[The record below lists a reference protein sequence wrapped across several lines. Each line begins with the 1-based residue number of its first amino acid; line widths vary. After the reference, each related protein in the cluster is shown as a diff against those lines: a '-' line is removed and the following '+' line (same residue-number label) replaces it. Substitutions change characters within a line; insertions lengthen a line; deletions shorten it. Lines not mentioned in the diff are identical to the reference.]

1 MTDALRSPRG
11 WDSELHFIEAVRLAL
26 SQIRVQKLKS
36 FFTLLGVVIGVMF
49 LIAVVSIVEGMSR
62 YVEEDFAAKII
73 GKNTFSFRRRPDVNV
88 GNVSDETWR
97 EYSRRPRVYERDV
110 AVARGALPPGTVSAI
125 ENMTFAYANSQY
137 GRPRQVQVIATETD
151 YFRIKSYNLTSGRL
165 FSPQEAELGTP
176 VVIIGT
182 EIATHFFKGLDPI
195 GRELRIGGTP
205 YNIIGLLEKQG
216 NVFGFSLDRMVIGPY
231 KSPLSRVTNPRG
243 DIDALVVQAPSR
255 ELLDDAMESVRE
267 VMRGF
272 RRLPPARPDN
282 FALETSD
289 AALSFFD
296 ELKGKLILFGTALPA
311 IGLVVG
317 AMVIMNIMLVA
328 VAERTREIGIR
339 KALGAKR
346 KDILSQ
352 FLVESATLSVFG
364 AAIGIGLGIALAKI
378 VAAVSP
384 LPASVAPWSIA
395 LALLVGAGVGIVAG
409 MYPASRAAR
418 LDPITALRQE

>member
-1 MTDALRSPRG
+1 VQFL
-11 WDSELHFIEAVRLAL
+11 EAVRLAL

-49 LIAVVSIVEGMSR
+49 LIAVVSIVEGMSQ

-97 EYSRRPRVYERDV
+97 EYSRRPRVYEPDV
-110 AVARGALPPGTVSAI
+110 AVARSALPPGTVSAV
-125 ENMTFAYANSQY
+125 ENMTFAYANTQFA
-137 GRPRQVQVIATETD
+137 RPRQVQIIATESD
-151 YFRIKSYNLTSGRL
+151 YFKIKSYNLTNGRL

-182 EIATHFFKGLDPI
+182 EIASHFFRGLDPI
-195 GRELRIGGTP
+195 GREIRVGGSP
-205 YNIIGLLEKQG
+205 YTVIGLLEKQG

-231 KSPLSRVTNPRG
+231 KSSLSRVTNPRG

-267 VMRGF
+267 AMRGF
-272 RRLPPARPDN
+272 RRLGPARPDN

-296 ELKGKLILFGTALPA
+296 ELKGRLILFGTALPA

-346 KDILSQ
+346 RDILSQ

-364 AAIGIGLGIALAKI
+364 AAIGIGLGIALAKV

-384 LPASVAPWSIA
+384 LPASVAPWSIL
-395 LALLVGAGVGIVAG
+395 LALVVGAGVGIVAG

-418 LDPITALRQE
+418 LDPIAALRQE

>member
-1 MTDALRSPRG
+1 VP
-11 WDSELHFIEAVRLAL
+11 FFEAVRLAL

-97 EYSRRPRVYERDV
+97 EYSRRPRIYETDV
-110 AVARGALPPGTVSAI
+110 AVARGSLPPGTVSAV

-137 GRPRQVQVIATETD
+137 GRPRQVQVIATEAD

-165 FSPQEAELGTP
+165 FSPQEAQLGTP

-182 EIATHFFKGLDPI
+182 EVASHFFRGLDPI
-195 GRELRIGGTP
+195 GRELRIGGTT
-205 YNIIGLLEKQG
+205 YSVIGLLEKQG

-231 KSPLSRVTNPRG
+231 KSTLSRVTNPRG
-243 DIDALVVQAPSR
+243 DIDALVVQAPTR

-346 KDILSQ
+346 RDILSQ

-364 AAIGIGLGIALAKI
+364 AAIGIGLGIALAKVI
-378 VAAVSP
+378 AAVSP

-418 LDPITALRQE
+418 LDPIAALRQE

>member
-1 MTDALRSPRG
+1 M
-11 WDSELHFIEAVRLAL
+11 HFVEAIRLAL
-26 SQIRVQKLKS
+26 AQIRVQKLKS

-73 GKNTFSFRRRPDVNV
+73 GKNTFSFRRRPDVNI

-97 EYSRRPRVYERDV
+97 EYSRRPRVFEPDV
-110 AVARGALPPGTVSAI
+110 AVARAALPPGTVSAV
-125 ENMTFAYANSQY
+125 ENTTFAYANTQFA
-137 GRPRQVQVIATETD
+137 RPRQVQVIATESD
-151 YFRIKSYNLTSGRL
+151 YFKIKSYNLTNGRL

-176 VVIIGT
+176 VVIVGT
-182 EIATHFFKGLDPI
+182 EVAEHFFRGLDPL
-195 GRELRIGGTP
+195 GREIRIGGTP
-205 YNIIGLLEKQG
+205 YTVIGLLEKQG

-231 KSPLSRVTNPRG
+231 TSPLSRVTNPRG
-243 DIDALVVQAPSR
+243 DIDALVVQAPNR
-255 ELLDDAMESVRE
+255 EMLDDAMESVRE
-267 VMRGF
+267 AMRSF
-272 RRLPPARPDN
+272 RRLGPARPDN

-296 ELKGKLILFGTALPA
+296 ELKGRLILFGTALPA

-346 KDILSQ
+346 RDILSQ
-352 FLVESATLSVFG
+352 FLVESATLSVLG
-364 AAIGIGLGIALAKI
+364 AAIGIGLGIALAQVI
-378 VAAVSP
+378 AAVSP
-384 LPASVAPWSIA
+384 LPASVAPWSIL
-395 LALLVGAGVGIVAG
+395 LALVVGAGVGIVAG

>member
-1 MTDALRSPRG
+1 MQFL
-11 WDSELHFIEAVRLAL
+11 EAVRLAL

-49 LIAVVSIVEGMSR
+49 LIAVVSIVEGMSK

-97 EYSRRPRVYERDV
+97 EYSRRPRVYEPDV

-125 ENMTFAYANSQY
+125 ENMTFAYANTQFA
-137 GRPRQVQVIATETD
+137 RPRQVQVIATESD
-151 YFRIKSYNLTSGRL
+151 YFKIKSYNLTNGRL

-176 VVIIGT
+176 VVVIGT
-182 EIATHFFKGLDPI
+182 EVATHFFRGLDPM
-195 GRELRIGGTP
+195 GREIRIGGTP
-205 YNIIGLLEKQG
+205 YTVIGLLEKQG

-231 KSPLSRVTNPRG
+231 KSSLSRVTNPRG

-267 VMRGF
+267 AMRGF
-272 RRLPPARPDN
+272 RRLGPARPDN

-296 ELKGKLILFGTALPA
+296 ELKGRLILFGTALPA

-346 KDILSQ
+346 RDILSQ

-364 AAIGIGLGIALAKI
+364 AAIGIGLGIALAKV

-384 LPASVAPWSIA
+384 LPASVAPWSIL
-395 LALLVGAGVGIVAG
+395 LALVVGAGVGIVAG

-418 LDPITALRQE
+418 LDPIAALRQE

>member
-1 MTDALRSPRG
+1 MQFL
-11 WDSELHFIEAVRLAL
+11 EAVRLAL
-26 SQIRVQKLKS
+26 TQIRVQKLKS

-97 EYSRRPRVYERDV
+97 EYSRRPRVYEPDV
-110 AVARGALPPGTVSAI
+110 AVARNALPPGTVSAV
-125 ENMTFAYANSQY
+125 ENMTFAYANTQFA
-137 GRPRQVQVIATETD
+137 RPRQVQVIATESD
-151 YFRIKSYNLTSGRL
+151 YFKIKSYNLTNGRL

-182 EIATHFFKGLDPI
+182 EVASHFFRGLDPI
-195 GRELRIGGTP
+195 GREIRIGGSP
-205 YNIIGLLEKQG
+205 YTVIGLLEKQG

-231 KSPLSRVTNPRG
+231 KSSLSRVTNPRG

-267 VMRGF
+267 AMRGF
-272 RRLPPARPDN
+272 RRLGPARPDN

-296 ELKGKLILFGTALPA
+296 ELKGRLILFGTALPA

-346 KDILSQ
+346 RDILSQ

-364 AAIGIGLGIALAKI
+364 AAIGIGLGIALAKV

-384 LPASVAPWSIA
+384 LPASVAPWSIL

-418 LDPITALRQE
+418 LDPIAALRQE

>member
-1 MTDALRSPRG
+1 MQFL
-11 WDSELHFIEAVRLAL
+11 EAVRLAL

-88 GNVSDETWR
+88 GNVSEETWR
-97 EYSRRPRVYERDV
+97 EYSRRPRVYQADV
-110 AVARGALPPGTVSAI
+110 AVARSALPPGTVSAI

-137 GRPRQVQVIATETD
+137 GRPRQVQVIATESD
-151 YFRIKSYNLTSGRL
+151 YFKIKSYNLTNGRL

-182 EIATHFFKGLDPI
+182 EIATHFFRGLDPV
-195 GRELRIGGTP
+195 GREIRIGGTP
-205 YNIIGLLEKQG
+205 FTVIGLLEKQG

-231 KSPLSRVTNPRG
+231 KSSLSRVTNPRG

-267 VMRGF
+267 SMRGF
-272 RRLPPARPDN
+272 RRLGPARPDN

-296 ELKGKLILFGTALPA
+296 ELKGRLILFGTALPA

-346 KDILSQ
+346 RDILSQ

-364 AAIGIGLGIALAKI
+364 AAIGIGLGIALAKL
-378 VAAVSP
+378 VAALSP
-384 LPASVAPWSIA
+384 LPASVAPWSIL
-395 LALLVGAGVGIVAG
+395 LALVVGAGVGIVAG

-418 LDPITALRQE
+418 LDPIAALRQE

>member
-1 MTDALRSPRG
+1 V
-11 WDSELHFIEAVRLAL
+11 HFLEAVRLAL

-97 EYSRRPRVYERDV
+97 EYSRRPRVYEPDV
-110 AVARGALPPGTVSAI
+110 AVARAALPPGTVSAV
-125 ENMTFAYANSQY
+125 ENMTFAYANTQFA
-137 GRPRQVQVIATETD
+137 RPRQVQVIATEPD
-151 YFRIKSYNLTSGRL
+151 YFKIKSYNLTSGRL
-165 FSPQEAELGTP
+165 FSPQEAELGSP

-182 EIATHFFKGLDPI
+182 EVASHFFKGLDPL
-195 GRELRIGGTP
+195 GREIRIGGNPFTVV
-205 YNIIGLLEKQG
+205 GLLEKQG

-231 KSPLSRVTNPRG
+231 TSPLSRVTNPRG
-243 DIDALVVQAPSR
+243 DIDALVVQAPNR

-267 VMRGF
+267 AMRGF
-272 RRLPPARPDN
+272 RRLGPARPDN

-296 ELKGKLILFGTALPA
+296 ELKGRLILFGTALPA

-346 KDILSQ
+346 RDILSQ
-352 FLVESATLSVFG
+352 FLVESATLSVLG
-364 AAIGIGLGIALAKI
+364 AAIGIGLGIALAQI
-378 VAAVSP
+378 IAAVSP
-384 LPASVAPWSIA
+384 LPASVAPWSIL
-395 LALLVGAGVGIVAG
+395 LALTVGAGVGIVAG

-418 LDPITALRQE
+418 LDPIAALRQE

>member
-1 MTDALRSPRG
+1 MQFL
-11 WDSELHFIEAVRLAL
+11 EAVRLAL

-88 GNVSDETWR
+88 GNVSEETWR
-97 EYSRRPRVYERDV
+97 EYSRRPRVYQPDV
-110 AVARGALPPGTVSAI
+110 QVARAALPPGTVAAV
-125 ENMTFAYANSQY
+125 ENMTFAYANTQY
-137 GRPRQVQVIATETD
+137 ARPRQVQVIATESD
-151 YFRIKSYNLTSGRL
+151 YFKIKSYNLTNGRL
-165 FSPQEAELGTP
+165 FSPQEADLGTP

-182 EIATHFFKGLDPI
+182 EVASHFFRGLDPI
-195 GRELRIGGTP
+195 GREIRIGGNP
-205 YNIIGLLEKQG
+205 YTVIGLLEKQG

-267 VMRGF
+267 AMRGF
-272 RRLPPARPDN
+272 RRLGPARPDN

-296 ELKGKLILFGTALPA
+296 ELKGRLILFGTALPA

-346 KDILSQ
+346 RDILSQ
-352 FLVESATLSVFG
+352 FLVESATLSVLG
-364 AAIGIGLGIALAKI
+364 AAIGIGLGIALAKV

-384 LPASVAPWSIA
+384 LPASVAPWSI
-395 LALLVGAGVGIVAG
+395 LVGLMVGAGVGIVAG

-418 LDPITALRQE
+418 LDPIAALRQET

>member
-1 MTDALRSPRG
+1 VQ
-11 WDSELHFIEAVRLAL
+11 FFEAVRLAL

-88 GNVSDETWR
+88 GNVSEETWR
-97 EYSRRPRVYERDV
+97 EYSRRPRIYEPDV
-110 AVARGALPPGTVSAI
+110 AVARGALPPGTVSAV

-137 GRPRQVQVIATETD
+137 ARPRQVQVIATEPD
-151 YFRIKSYNLTSGRL
+151 YFRIKSYNLTNGRL
-165 FSPQEAELGTP
+165 FSPQEAQLGTP

-182 EIATHFFKGLDPI
+182 EVASHFFRGLDPI
-195 GRELRIGGTP
+195 GREIRIGGTSFMV
-205 YNIIGLLEKQG
+205 IGLLEKQG

-231 KSPLSRVTNPRG
+231 KSMLSRVTNPRG
-243 DIDALVVQAPSR
+243 DIDALVVQAPTR
-255 ELLDDAMESVRE
+255 EVLDDAMESVRE

-346 KDILSQ
+346 RDILSQ

-364 AAIGIGLGIALAKI
+364 AAIGIGLGIGLAKI

-395 LALLVGAGVGIVAG
+395 LGLLVGAGVGIVAG

-418 LDPITALRQE
+418 LDPIAALRQE

>member
-1 MTDALRSPRG
+1 MQ
-11 WDSELHFIEAVRLAL
+11 FYEAVRLAL

-97 EYSRRPRVYERDV
+97 EYSRRPRVFEPDV
-110 AVARGALPPGTVSAI
+110 AVARAALPPGTVSAI
-125 ENMTFAYANSQY
+125 ENMTFAYANTQY
-137 GRPRQVQVIATETD
+137 ARPRQVQVIATESD
-151 YFRIKSYNLTSGRL
+151 YFKIKSYNLTNGRL
-165 FSPQEAELGTP
+165 FSPQEAELGTS

-182 EIATHFFKGLDPI
+182 EVATHFFRGLDPL
-195 GRELRIGGTP
+195 GREIRIGGSP
-205 YNIIGLLEKQG
+205 YTVIGLLEKQG

-255 ELLDDAMESVRE
+255 EMLDDAMESVRE
-267 VMRGF
+267 ALRGF
-272 RRLPPARPDN
+272 RKLGPARPDN

-296 ELKGKLILFGTALPA
+296 ELKGRLILFGTALPA

-346 KDILSQ
+346 RDILSQ
-352 FLVESATLSVFG
+352 FLVESATLSVVG
-364 AAIGIGLGIALAKI
+364 AAIGIGLGIAGAKVI
-378 VAAVSP
+378 AAVSP
-384 LPASVAPWSIA
+384 LPASVAPWSIV
-395 LALLVGAGVGIVAG
+395 LGLVVGAGVGIVAG

>member
-1 MTDALRSPRG
+1 VQFL
-11 WDSELHFIEAVRLAL
+11 EAIRLAL

-49 LIAVVSIVEGMSR
+49 LIAVISIVEGMSR

-97 EYSRRPRVYERDV
+97 EYSRRPRIFEPDV
-110 AVARGALPPGTVSAI
+110 AVARAALPPGTLSAV

-137 GRPRQVQVIATETD
+137 ARPRQVQVIATETD

-176 VVIIGT
+176 VVIVGT
-182 EIATHFFKGLDPI
+182 EIASHFFKGLDPV
-195 GRELRIGGTP
+195 GREIRIGGNP
-205 YNIIGLLEKQG
+205 YTIIGLLEKQG

-231 KSPLSRVTNPRG
+231 KSTLSRVTNPRG

-346 KDILSQ
+346 RDILSQ

-364 AAIGIGLGIALAKI
+364 AAIGIALGIALAKVI
-378 VAAVSP
+378 AAVSP

-418 LDPITALRQE
+418 LDPIAALRQE

>member
-1 MTDALRSPRG
+1 MQFL
-11 WDSELHFIEAVRLAL
+11 EAVRLAL

-88 GNVSDETWR
+88 GNVPDETWR
-97 EYSRRPRVYERDV
+97 EYSRRPRVFERDV
-110 AVARGALPPGTVSAI
+110 AVARSALPPGTVSAI
-125 ENMTFAYANSQY
+125 ENMTFAYANTQY
-137 GRPRQVQVIATETD
+137 ARPRQVQVIATESD
-151 YFRIKSYNLTSGRL
+151 YFKIKSYNLTNGRL

-182 EIATHFFKGLDPI
+182 EIAGHFFKGLDPL
-195 GRELRIGGTP
+195 GREIRIGGAP
-205 YNIIGLLEKQG
+205 YTVIGLLEKQG

-255 ELLDDAMESVRE
+255 EMLDDAMESVRE
-267 VMRGF
+267 ALRGF
-272 RRLPPARPDN
+272 RKLGPARPDN

-289 AALSFFD
+289 AALSFFE
-296 ELKGKLILFGTALPA
+296 ELKGRLILFGTALPA

-346 KDILSQ
+346 RDILSQ
-352 FLVESATLSVFG
+352 FLVESATLSVVG
-364 AAIGIGLGIALAKI
+364 AAIGIGLGIAGAKI
-378 VAAVSP
+378 IAAVSP
-384 LPASVAPWSIA
+384 LPASVAPWSII
-395 LALLVGAGVGIVAG
+395 LGLVVGAGVGIVAG

-418 LDPITALRQE
+418 LDPIAALRQE

>member
-1 MTDALRSPRG
+1 VQFL
-11 WDSELHFIEAVRLAL
+11 EAVRLAL

-97 EYSRRPRVYERDV
+97 EYSRRPRVYEPDV
-110 AVARGALPPGTVSAI
+110 AVARNALPPGTVSAV
-125 ENMTFAYANSQY
+125 ENMTFAYANTQFA
-137 GRPRQVQVIATETD
+137 RPRQVQVIATESD
-151 YFRIKSYNLTSGRL
+151 YFKIKSYNLTNGRL

-182 EIATHFFKGLDPI
+182 EVASHFFRGLDPI
-195 GRELRIGGTP
+195 GREIRIGGSP
-205 YNIIGLLEKQG
+205 YTVIGLLEKQG

-231 KSPLSRVTNPRG
+231 KSSLSRVTNPRG

-267 VMRGF
+267 AMRGF
-272 RRLPPARPDN
+272 RRLGPARPDN

-296 ELKGKLILFGTALPA
+296 ELKGRLILFGTALPA

-346 KDILSQ
+346 RDILSQ

-364 AAIGIGLGIALAKI
+364 AAIGIGLGIALAKV

-384 LPASVAPWSIA
+384 LPASVAPWSIL

-418 LDPITALRQE
+418 LDPIAALRQE